1 VSTPP
6 PGPWPEPAV
15 PTGLPSA
22 HGAPAG
28 GGTATGT
35 DPRPIDLTKPQGP
48 PPYGAPSP
56 YGGYTPPTPRM
67 DPRTWAMVLA
77 GVAAVVLLAVVSL
90 LPMPYAL
97 MRPGPVV
104 DVLSSPGGA
113 PLITV
118 EGRETYETS
127 GSLDLLT
134 VRVEG
139 GPGTRVSV
147 WEVVRGWLDPAVAV
161 RPTEE
166 LFPPEVSQ
174 EDVDQQNAQ
183 EMVTSQETATVAALD
198 ELDVQVPTT
207 LTVAGFTEDSGAAS
221 ALRDGDVVTSVQ
233 GTAVVDL
240 PELRDLLQEIEPGDD
255 VTIGYTRG
263 GTPAE
268 ATFPTSEAD
277 GRTVMGVFI
286 DPAYDLPF
294 EVSIRI
300 EDIGGP
306 SAGMIFAL
314 GIVDKL
320 TPGEMT
326 GGERIAGTGTMD
338 SDGTVGPIGGIQQ
351 KLVGADEAGAE
362 WFLAPAGNCDEVVD
376 HVPDGLRVVRV
387 ETLEDA
393 RSAVEAIGSQDRAAV
408 ADLPTCGR

>member
-1 VSTPP
+1 MSTPP
-6 PGPWPEPAV
+6 PGPWPGPAV
-15 PTGLPSA
+15 PTGP
-22 HGAPAG
+22 GAPLASVAS
-28 GGTATGT
+28 TTDGT
-35 DPRPIDLTKPQGP
+35 DPRPPDLTTHPHGP
-48 PPYGAPSP
+48 AGHPDGPYSGS
-56 YGGYTPPTPRM
+56 TPPAPRM
-67 DPRTWAMVLA
+67 DQRTWAMVLA

-104 DVLSSPGGA
+104 DVLSAPDGT

-118 EGRETYETS
+118 QDRETYETS

-147 WEVVRGWLDPAVAV
+147 WQVVRGWLDPAVAV

-166 LFPPEVSQ
+166 LFPPAVSQ

-183 EMVTSQETATVAALD
+183 EMVTSQETATVAAMD
-198 ELDVQVPTT
+198 ELGIQVPTT
-207 LTVAGFTEDSGAAS
+207 LTVAGFTDGSGAEGV
-221 ALRDGDVVTSVQ
+221 LRDGDVVTSVQ
-233 GTAVVDL
+233 GAPVVDL
-240 PELRDLLQEIEPGDD
+240 PELRDLLQEVEPGGD

-263 GTPAE
+263 GAPAE

-286 DPAYDLPF
+286 DPTYELPF

-351 KLVGADEAGAE
+351 KLVGADDAGAD
-362 WFLAPAGNCDEVVD
+362 WFLAPAANCDEVVG

-393 RSAVEAIGSQDRAAV
+393 RAAVEAIGSKDRTAV
-408 ADLPTCGR
+408 ADLPTCTG

>member
-1 VSTPP
+1 MSTPP
-6 PGPWPEPAV
+6 PGPWPGPAV
-15 PTGLPSA
+15 PTGP
-22 HGAPAG
+22 GAPVASVVSP
-28 GGTATGT
+28 TDGT
-35 DPRPIDLTKPQGP
+35 DPRPPDLTKHPDG
-48 PPYGAPSP
+48 P
-56 YGGYTPPTPRM
+56 YGGSTPPAPRM
-67 DPRTWAMVLA
+67 DQRTWAMVLA

-104 DVLSSPGGA
+104 DVLSAPDGT
-113 PLITV
+113 PLISV
-118 EGRETYETS
+118 QDRETYETS

-147 WEVVRGWLDPAVAV
+147 WQVVRGWLDPSVAV

-166 LFPPEVSQ
+166 LFPPAVTQ

-183 EMVTSQETATVAALD
+183 EMVTSQETATVAAMD
-198 ELDVQVPTT
+198 ELGIQVPTT
-207 LTVAGFTEDSGAAS
+207 LTVAGFTDGSGAEGV
-221 ALRDGDVVTSVQ
+221 LRDGDVVTSVQ
-233 GTAVVDL
+233 GAPVVDL

-263 GTPAE
+263 GAPAE

-286 DPAYDLPF
+286 DPTYELPF

-320 TPGEMT
+320 TPGELT

-351 KLVGADEAGAE
+351 KLVGADDAGAE
-362 WFLAPAGNCDEVVD
+362 WFLAPAANCDEVVG

-393 RSAVEAIGSQDRAAV
+393 RAAVEAIGSKDRTAV
-408 ADLPTCGR
+408 ADLPTCTG

>member
-1 VSTPP
+1 MSTPP
-6 PGPWPEPAV
+6 PGPWPGPAV
-15 PTGLPSA
+15 PTGP
-22 HGAPAG
+22 GAPVASVVSP
-28 GGTATGT
+28 TDGT
-35 DPRPIDLTKPQGP
+35 DPRPPDLTKHPDG
-48 PPYGAPSP
+48 P
-56 YGGYTPPTPRM
+56 YGGSTPPAPRM
-67 DPRTWAMVLA
+67 DQRTWAMVLA

-104 DVLSSPGGA
+104 DVLSAPDGT
-113 PLITV
+113 PLISV
-118 EGRETYETS
+118 QDRETYETS

-147 WEVVRGWLDPAVAV
+147 WQVVRGWLDPSVAV

-166 LFPPEVSQ
+166 LFPPAVTQ

-183 EMVTSQETATVAALD
+183 EMVTSQETATVAAMD
-198 ELDVQVPTT
+198 ELGIQVPTT
-207 LTVAGFTEDSGAAS
+207 LTVAGFTDGSGAEGV
-221 ALRDGDVVTSVQ
+221 LRDGDVVTSVQ
-233 GTAVVDL
+233 GAPVVDL

-263 GTPAE
+263 GAPAE

-286 DPAYDLPF
+286 DPTYELPF

-351 KLVGADEAGAE
+351 KLVGADDAGAE
-362 WFLAPAGNCDEVVD
+362 WFLAPAANCDEVVG

-393 RSAVEAIGSQDRAAV
+393 RAAVEAIGSKDRTAV
-408 ADLPTCGR
+408 ADLPTCTG